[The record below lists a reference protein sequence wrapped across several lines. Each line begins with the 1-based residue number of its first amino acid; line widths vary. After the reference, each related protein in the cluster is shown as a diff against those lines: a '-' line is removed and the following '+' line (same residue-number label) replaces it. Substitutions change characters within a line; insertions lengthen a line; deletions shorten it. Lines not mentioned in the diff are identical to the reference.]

1 LSERPQLW
9 ILVGGDG
16 AGKSTDHRLALKPL
30 GLPCVNADGL
40 ARIVFAE
47 APEAHSDEAAQLAE
61 RQRHQ
66 LLEQGVS
73 FCFETVYSHPSKI
86 DFSARAKALAYPV
99 IMVLI
104 HLESPGLNQARIAG
118 RVSEGGHSD

>member
-1 LSERPQLW
+1 
-9 ILVGGDG
+9 
-16 AGKSTDHRLALKPL
+16 
-30 GLPCVNADGL
+30 
-40 ARIVFAE
+40 
-47 APEAHSDEAAQLAE
+47 
-61 RQRHQ
+61 
-66 LLEQGVS
+66 VS

-86 DFSARAKALAYPV
+86 DVTALAKALAYPV